1 MLLKTFRAAVI
12 LTFFS
17 RIVEADEVSRGNG
30 SEKISLVRQ
39 CLEVLLVNRLA
50 VRGPEYFGAIR
61 LLQATIYLLFGV
73 IHVDNFQLYKW
84 FEKLILGCLDY

>member
-1 MLLKTFRAAVI
+1 MKGEGVGKNFAGFASALK
-12 LTFFS
+12 
-17 RIVEADEVSRGNG
+17 
-30 SEKISLVRQ
+30 

-50 VRGPEYFGAIR
+50 VRGSYENEYFGAIR

-84 FEKLILGCLDY
+84 FEKLMLGCLDY

>member
-1 MLLKTFRAAVI
+1 M
-12 LTFFS
+12 TFFP
-17 RIVEADEVSRGNG
+17 RIVEADEVSRGTG
-30 SEKISLVRQ
+30 SEKFRWFASAWKY
-39 CLEVLLVNRLA
+39 LEVLLVNRLA

-84 FEKLILGCLDY
+84 FEKLMLGCLDY